1 MRTNESTEV
10 SDVFSSPLLM
20 PRNLK
25 ETNIVDVQ
33 FSSACEDRSASEVAR
48 HKRHREDTNLDNRG
62 VVIHVHDAVPLLP
75 RHARPVPSLYP
86 RKDAEF
92 RA

>member
-33 FSSACEDRSASEVAR
+33 FSSACEDRSASEVDWLV
-48 HKRHREDTNLDNRG
+48 KLLLVLD
-62 VVIHVHDAVPLLP
+62 
-75 RHARPVPSLYP
+75 
-86 RKDAEF
+86 
-92 RA
+92 